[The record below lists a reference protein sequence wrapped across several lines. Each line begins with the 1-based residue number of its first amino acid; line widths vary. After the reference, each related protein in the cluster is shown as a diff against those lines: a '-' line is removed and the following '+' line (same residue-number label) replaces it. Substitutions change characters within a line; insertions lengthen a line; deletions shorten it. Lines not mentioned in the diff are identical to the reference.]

1 MMPRAHLR
9 ACLLG
14 ACLAAALPAA
24 ALAASTASAAPA
36 PPVPTRAAPADAALA
51 TVAERSGFRR
61 TGRYAEVIALCD
73 AFARAWPD
81 AVRCQDFGTS
91 PEGRPMKVLVVTR
104 SGAFTPSA
112 VAARHLPVLLVQGGI
127 HAGEIDGKDAGFLA
141 LREVLEGKAARGALE
156 KQVWLFVPVFNV
168 DGHERFAAWNRP
180 NQRGPEEMGW
190 RATAQDYNLNR
201 DYMKVDTPEMA
212 AMLALVDAWD
222 PLATVDLHV
231 TDGAKFQHGVSVEV
245 QPLLAGDSVLAGDG
259 RALQAGVIA
268 ALDAK
273 GAMALP
279 FYPEF
284 VEGDNPASGFAGW
297 LKSPRYSD
305 GYFWQRN
312 RFGMLVETHSWKDYP
327 TRVRITHD
335 AIVALLEQ
343 VRDHG
348 AQWRADADAADV
360 RATKLAGT
368 SVPLDWKPTDRVR
381 TIDFQGYAYTRTPS
395 DVSGGLWT
403 QYDETKPQT
412 WHLPMRDEMVPAHVA
427 VAPGAGYLVPVAW
440 APVVEPR
447 LRAQGITYRR
457 LDAALPAA
465 TVQAYRADSF
475 EFAKQ
480 SFEGR
485 QRLSIDGAWKPE
497 THAVRS
503 GSLFVPI
510 AQPKS
515 RLVMGL
521 LEPDAP
527 DSLLQWGLFNN
538 AFEQKEYM
546 EGYVAEQV
554 ARGMLEDPAVKA
566 EFEKRL
572 REDKAFAAS
581 PRKRL
586 EFFARRHASWDD
598 QYGMY
603 PVFRTDAV
611 P

>member
-1 MMPRAHLR
+1 MPRASLR

-14 ACLAAALPAA
+14 ACLAAVLP
-24 ALAASTASAAPA
+24 ASAATPA
-36 PPVPTRAAPADAALA
+36 PSASADLA
-51 TVAERSGFRR
+51 TVAERSGFVR

-73 AFARAWPD
+73 AFARAYPD
-81 AVRCQDFGTS
+81 AVRCRDFGTS
-91 PEGRPMKVLVVTR
+91 PEGRPMKLLVVTR
-104 SGAFTPSA
+104 TGAFTPE
-112 VAARHLPVLLVQGGI
+112 AAAAGHLPVLLVQGGI

-141 LREVLEGKAARGALE
+141 LREVLDGKAAPGALQ

-245 QPLLAGDSVLAGDG
+245 QPALAGDASLAADG
-259 RALQAGVIA
+259 RALQSAVIA
-268 ALDAK
+268 QLDAK

-279 FYPEF
+279 FYPSF
-284 VEGDNPASGFAGW
+284 VENDDPASGFAGW

-312 RFGMLVETHSWKDYP
+312 RFGMLVETHSWKDYA

-348 AQWRADADAADV
+348 AAWRADADAADV
-360 RATKLAGT
+360 RATLMAGT
-368 SVPLDWKPTDRVR
+368 TVPLDWKPTDRVR
-381 TIDFQGYAYTRTPS
+381 MIDFQGYAYTRTPS
-395 DVSGGLWT
+395 DVSGTSWT

-412 WHLPMRDEMVPAHVA
+412 WHVPMRDEMVPAHVA
-427 VAPGAGYLVPVAW
+427 VAPRGGYIVPIAW
-440 APVVEPR
+440 ASIVEPR
-447 LRAQGITYRR
+447 LRAQGIRYRR

-465 TVQAYRADSF
+465 TVQAYRASSF

-480 SFEGR
+480 SFEGH
-485 QRLSIDGAWKPE
+485 QRLSIEGEWKPE
-497 THAVRS
+497 THALRA

-510 AQPKS
+510 AQPEA
-515 RLVMGL
+515 RLLMGL

-527 DSLLQWGLFNN
+527 DSLLQWGYFNN

-546 EGYVAEQV
+546 EAYIAEEV
-554 ARGMLEDPAVKA
+554 ARGMLQDPAAKA
-566 EFEKRL
+566 EFEQRL

-586 EFFARRHASWDD
+586 EFFARRHPSWDD

-603 PVFRTDAV
+603 PVLRTDAA

>member
-1 MMPRAHLR
+1 MPRALLR

-14 ACLAAALPAA
+14 ACLLAALPAS
-24 ALAASTASAAPA
+24 ALPTSAPA
-36 PPVPTRAAPADAALA
+36 GDGADDLT
-51 TVAERSGFRR
+51 TVAERSGFVR

-73 AFARAWPD
+73 AFARAHPD
-81 AVRCQDFGTS
+81 AVRCLDFGTT
-91 PEGRPMKVLVVTR
+91 PEGRPMKLLVVTR
-104 SGAFTPSA
+104 SGAFAPDA
-112 VAARHLPVLLVQGGI
+112 AAARHLPVLLVQGGI

-141 LREVLEGKAARGALE
+141 LREVLEGKVAQGALE
-156 KQVWLFVPVFNV
+156 RQVWLFVPVFNA
-168 DGHERFAAWNRP
+168 DGHERFGAWNRP

-245 QPLLAGDSVLAGDG
+245 QPALAGDATLAGDG
-259 RALQAGVIA
+259 RALQAAVIA
-268 ALDAK
+268 QLDAK

-279 FYPEF
+279 FYPSF
-284 VEGDNPASGFAGW
+284 VENDDPASGFAGW

-327 TRVRITHD
+327 TRVRITRD

-368 SVPLDWKPTDRVR
+368 TVPLDWKPTDRAR
-381 TIDFQGYAYTRTPS
+381 MIDFQGYEYTRTPS
-395 DVSGGLWT
+395 EISGAPMT
-403 QYDETKPQT
+403 HYDETKPQA
-412 WHLPMRDEMVPAHVA
+412 WHVPMRDEMVPAHTA
-427 VAPGAGYLVPVAW
+427 TAPGAGYIVPVAW

-447 LRAQGITYRR
+447 LRAQGIAYRR
-457 LDAALPAA
+457 LDAALPEAA
-465 TVQAYRADSF
+465 VDAWRAESF
-475 EFAKQ
+475 EFARQ

-485 QRLSIDGAWKPE
+485 QRLSAEGGWKPE
-497 THAVRS
+497 THAIPA

-515 RLVMGL
+515 RLLMGL

-527 DSLLQWGLFNN
+527 DSLLQWGYFNN

-546 EGYVAEQV
+546 EAYVAEDV
-554 ARGMLEDPAVKA
+554 AREMMAKDPAA
-566 EFEKRL
+566 RAGFEKRL

-586 EFFARRHASWDD
+586 EFFARRHASWDE

-603 PVFRTDAV
+603 PVLRTGTA